1 MRTAKP
7 CGPDAP
13 TLAFKSPGSTL
24 LRGDG
29 GKKAGHRGEHG
40 ISRKPLR
47 GGCRAFS
54 GELAVNTRVHSIHYF
69 RTRGCGCTGHPA
81 FPTPS
86 LGGEFC
92 KTRAHRAAG
101 TRRCVSDSVIPG
113 RALARTRNLEIPG
126 SMLRIAPDDSSA
138 SNGLFV

>member
-13 TLAFKSPGSTL
+13 TLAFKSRGSIHAATVA
-24 LRGDG
+24 R
-29 GKKAGHRGEHG
+29 KPGHRGERG

-54 GELAVNTRVHSIHYF
+54 GELAVNTRVHSNHYL

-86 LGGEFC
+86 KGADDVQASGALRLSLIHISEPTRLGMI
-92 KTRAHRAAG
+92 
-101 TRRCVSDSVIPG
+101 SY
-113 RALARTRNLEIPG
+113 
-126 SMLRIAPDDSSA
+126 
-138 SNGLFV
+138 